1 MLQLPEYQREMT
13 KNSGGGTIKHIY
25 ITKVDKMLVMIPSI
39 NQQKEFIKF
48 VEQVDKSK
56 VAVQKSLD
64 EAQLLFD
71 SLMQKYF
78 G

>member
-1 MLQLPEYQREMT
+1 MT

-56 VAVQKSLD
+56 VAIQNSID
-64 EAQLLFD
+64 ETQVLFD
-71 SLMQKYF
+71 SLMQQYF